1 MKFLIA
7 SDLHGSVKYVKEL
20 LNAINKEQADR
31 VILLGDL
38 LYHGPRNGLSEEYDP
53 QVVAELLNGIKNKL
67 ICVRGNCDAEVDQLL
82 LDFPIMAKYAVMPV
96 SGRLM
101 YFTHGHVYNENNLPP
116 LCSGDIL
123 VYGHTHVPLLKQV
136 GQVVCMNPGSVS
148 LPKQDSWR
156 GYMILEQNK
165 IFWKELNGAVRKM
178 AEI

>member
-96 SGRLM
+96 GSRLM

-136 GQVVCMNPGSVS
+136 AQVVCMNPGSVS
-148 LPKQDSWR
+148 LPKNGSYH
-156 GYMILEQNK
+156 GYITLENGV
-165 IFWKELNGAVRKM
+165 FYFKELSGAIKNTFS
-178 AEI
+178 I

>member
-96 SGRLM
+96 SSRLM

-116 LCSGDIL
+116 FCSGDIL

-148 LPKQDSWR
+148 LPKNGSYH
-156 GYMILEQNK
+156 GYITLE
-165 IFWKELNGAVRKM
+165 NGVFNFKDLSG
-178 AEI
+178 EIKNTFSV